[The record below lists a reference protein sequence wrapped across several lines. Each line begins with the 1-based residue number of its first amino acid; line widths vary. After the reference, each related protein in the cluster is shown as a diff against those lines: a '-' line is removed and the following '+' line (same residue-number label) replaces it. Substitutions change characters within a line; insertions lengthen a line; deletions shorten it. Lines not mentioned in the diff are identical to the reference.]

1 MISTYLDPN
10 RLVGTYETM
19 SGELGIVR
27 YTIAVDRPEIPGYA
41 AGESHRQIVEAVFV
55 AADDV
60 DVTRWI
66 LAGHDA
72 TRSIADALIDGGIDF
87 RFAHRATAPDATMS
101 LVSRRADDDTVA
113 EMPQPAVAA

>member
-1 MISTYLDPN
+1 MISSYLDPN

-27 YTIAVDRPEIPGYA
+27 YTIAVDRPEIPRYA
-41 AGESHRQIVEAVFV
+41 AGQSHRQIVEAVFV
-55 AADDV
+55 AGDDA

-72 TRSIADALIDGGIDF
+72 TRSVAEALIDGGIDF
-87 RFAHRATAPDATMS
+87 RFARQATAPDVAVS
-101 LVSRRADDDTVA
+101 LASCPADDTSGNKP
-113 EMPQPAVAA
+113 EPAVAA